1 MEEAVA
7 ISDRIAIVVK
17 GRVAADGTVAELQ
30 RKYGEGYVLEV
41 VAETGAESVVESF
54 IVRDDG
60 GLRGELKEK
69 FDGRMKFTLNP
80 KLIRLAD
87 AFEIMESAKGV
98 KFFSISHATME
109 DVFMNLLLRRSAVN
123 C

>member
-1 MEEAVA
+1 
-7 ISDRIAIVVK
+7 
-17 GRVAADGTVAELQ
+17 
-30 RKYGEGYVLEV
+30 
-41 VAETGAESVVESF
+41 
-54 IVRDDG
+54 
-60 GLRGELKEK
+60 LKEK